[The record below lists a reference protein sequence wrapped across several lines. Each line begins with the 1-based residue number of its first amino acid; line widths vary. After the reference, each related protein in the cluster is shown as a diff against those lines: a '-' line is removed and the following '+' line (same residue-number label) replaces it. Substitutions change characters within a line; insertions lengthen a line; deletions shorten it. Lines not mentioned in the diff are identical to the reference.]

1 MKVIHGSG
9 LVCLALVFSCTAAG
23 EDDDGTGSNNNGNG
37 NGSSSGGSGADS
49 GSGGDDFGIGGS
61 GGEVETEA
69 CQAIA
74 QEATPALQAADI
86 IFAID
91 TSGSMGDES
100 SFVNAN
106 MNAFSQQIINSGI
119 DVHVVMLA
127 ENQVS
132 FPVPLPVEPPGICI
146 AAPLGSGNCPD
157 DTNLDQYFHSPGA
170 EVGSTDGLNVILDSY
185 NDWAFMMRP
194 NATKT
199 LVVITDDNHSQAP
212 YNDANDIAG
221 DADQF
226 IADFTALD
234 PALFDTWKM
243 SGIYSFTNCPDA
255 AQPGALW
262 KEIIDK
268 TGGLQGDLCQQQ
280 FQPIFDDL
288 AAEIIVGAS
297 QLDCQWDIPAPPE
310 GETLDPSLVNVVYT
324 DGNGAEQAYGKV
336 ASEAD
341 CDPTQGGWYYDDNA
355 APSSIHLCQTSC
367 DQAQAD
373 TSGKIDILFGC
384 ATEILVAD

>member
-1 MKVIHGSG
+1 MKSLYGIG
-9 LVCLALVFSCTAAG
+9 LLSLALVFSCSAAG
-23 EDDDGTGSNNNGNG
+23 EDAGNNNGSGNGNG
-37 NGSSSGGSGADS
+37 NGSGANGNGS

-61 GGEVETEA
+61 GGEPATEV

-74 QEATPALQAADI
+74 QEAQPALQAADI

-106 MNAFSQQIINSGI
+106 MNAFSQQIIDSGI
-119 DVHVVMLA
+119 DVRVVMLA

-157 DTNLDQYFHSPGA
+157 DTNLDQYFHVPDS
-170 EVGSTDGLNVILDSY
+170 EVSSTDGLNVILSTY
-185 NDWAFMMRP
+185 PDWAFMMRDG
-194 NATKT
+194 ATKT
-199 LVVITDDNHSQAP
+199 IVVITDDNHSQAP
-212 YNDANDIAG
+212 YNNANDMPG

-234 PALFDTWKM
+234 PVMFDNWKM

-255 AQPGALW
+255 AQPGDLW
-262 KEIIDK
+262 KEVIEK
-268 TGGLQGDLCQQQ
+268 TGGLKGDLCQQQ

-288 AAEIIVGAS
+288 AAEIIVGAA

-310 GETLDPSLVNVVYT
+310 GESLDPALVNVVYT
-324 DGNGAEQAYGKV
+324 DGDGGEHTYGKV

-341 CDPTQGGWYYDDNA
+341 CDPNQGGWYYDDNA
-355 APSSIHLCQTSC
+355 DPSSIHLCQASC
-367 DQAQAD
+367 DQAQSD

-384 ATEILVAD
+384 ATEILIAD

>member
-1 MKVIHGSG
+1 MKVIYGSG
-9 LVCLALVFSCTAAG
+9 LVCLALVFSCSAAG
-23 EDDDGTGSNNNGNG
+23 EDDGGTSSNNDSGNNNGNG
-37 NGSSSGGSGADS
+37 GNGQGS
-49 GSGGDDFGIGGS
+49 GSGGDDFGVDGA
-61 GGEVETEA
+61 GGEVDAEA

-74 QEATPALQAADI
+74 QEAQPALQAADI

-100 SFVNAN
+100 SFVNTN

-127 ENQVS
+127 ENQIA
-132 FPVPLPVEPPGICI
+132 FPVPLPIEPPGICI

-157 DTNLDQYFHSPGA
+157 DTNLDHYFHASSA
-170 EVGSTDGLNVILDSY
+170 EVGSTDGLNVILSSY

-199 LVVITDDNHSQAP
+199 IVVITDDNHSQAP
-212 YNDANDIAG
+212 YNNANDISG
-221 DADQF
+221 DADKF

-234 PALFDTWKM
+234 PLLFDNWKM

-255 AQPGALW
+255 AQPGDLW
-262 KEIIDK
+262 KAVIEK

-310 GETLDPSLVNVVYT
+310 GEILDPSQVNVVYT
-324 DGNGAEQAYGKV
+324 DGGGVEQPYGNV
-336 ASEAD
+336 ASEAE
-341 CDPTQGGWYYDDNA
+341 CDPSQGGWYYDDNA
-355 APSSIHLCQTSC
+355 SPSSIHLCQASC
-367 DQAQAD
+367 DQAQID
-373 TSGKIDILFGC
+373 TNGKIDILFGC
-384 ATEILVAD
+384 ATEALIPD